1 MGIIFGGSVRE
12 REGSIPRHVLSAD
25 GWGKIAIAQ
34 KGQIVLLL
42 LLLLLLCA
50 YAARHF
56 PD

>member
-42 LLLLLLCA
+42 LLLLLCA